1 MHPEIEKLIEMALAD
16 EQVTEKER
24 EIILRKAEKLDL
36 DLDEV
41 EMYLEGKINENE
53 TISTTKKEISNLNY
67 KSSINK
73 EESQSRIYT
82 LKKVNHL
89 KPETLDKESE
99 LKLIIDDINK
109 NNSNLLNKLNH
120 LFSKIKEPH
129 DFLLNKKTKVD
140 NQIEIIKAE
149 YNNLSKIHLDRFFNE
164 INKQVSNKFGLTKL
178 IINSPEKIIG
188 LNSNEVI
195 ELIKNKGTWDNSILN
210 QEYVKK
216 RRISKAIVWLGIFS
230 TILIG
235 NTKYNDLLE
244 IGIERNWGMG
254 ITILLSTIAGL
265 VASNYS
271 KLIESNKMN
280 FSIEDIIFMINET
293 VVKFENNFNELII
306 LKNQLSAIELI
317 SSKLELI
324 NISECENILKQNK

>member
-89 KPETLDKESE
+89 KPETLNKESD

-109 NNSNLLNKLNH
+109 NNSNLLDKLNN
-120 LFSKIKEPH
+120 LFSKINEPH
-129 DFLLNKKTKVD
+129 DFLLNQKTKVD
-140 NQIEIIKAE
+140 NQIEIIKVE

-164 INKQVSNKFGLTKL
+164 INKQVSKNFGLTKL
-178 IINSPEKIIG
+178 IINSPQEIIG
-188 LNSNEVI
+188 LNSNEII
-195 ELIKNKGTWDNSILN
+195 ELIKHESKWDVSELN
-210 QEYVKK
+210 K
-216 RRISKAIVWLGIFS
+216 RRKKYSNLFLFLSLGPIYFIYLNSFGSENPNTYLVILGILILFLMVGKS
-230 TILIG
+230 GNYLNAIEKNETNFTDKNLKPILI
-235 NTKYNDLLE
+235 E
-244 IGIERNWGMG
+244 I
-254 ITILLSTIAGL
+254 IT
-265 VASNYS
+265 
-271 KLIESNKMN
+271 
-280 FSIEDIIFMINET
+280 
-293 VVKFENNFNELII
+293 KFENEFNELII
-306 LKNQLSAIELI
+306 LKTQLNELERLNN
-317 SSKLELI
+317 KLELI
-324 NISECENILKQNK
+324 SISECEIFLRQNN